1 MCIFPKHFL
10 SNPNEQKSNLEGRY
24 VDIFIIS
31 QEIGLVDSCLC
42 NLLSKEINSNVY
54 WYRSYNKAIVCVLE
68 EDVDAAI
75 KAGKQ
80 IITRNFHGM
89 SAEYIS
95 GNVRLPVFNEYSVFA
110 TFKTCSFEELSDFC
124 NKIDNS
130 LLVKINSKGEKCVLT
145 NKPAETIPMI

>member
-1 MCIFPKHFL
+1 MCIFPKHLL
-10 SNPNEQKSNLEGRY
+10 SSPNEQKAEFEGRC

-31 QEIGLVDSCLC
+31 QEIDIVDSCLC

-68 EDVDAAI
+68 KDVDAAI

-80 IITRNFHGM
+80 IIIQNFHSM

-95 GNVRLPVFNEYSVFA
+95 DNVRLPVFNEYSVFA
-110 TFKTCSFEELSDFC
+110 KFKTCSFEELNDFC
-124 NKIDNS
+124 SKIDRS
-130 LLVKINSKGEKCVLT
+130 LLVKVNSIGEKCVL
-145 NKPAETIPMI
+145 IS